1 MKKRL
6 IVSALALA
14 AVGTAALADNPAA
27 KGEVWIYTSMY
38 QYVID
43 KLQPELRKEFPNLK
57 VNWYTAGSE
66 TVAARITAE
75 QEAGKLQADLAMTS
89 DPFWY
94 EQQAQAGKLVK
105 YASVAHRRV
114 PASLRDASGYWAT
127 VRIPVMVIA
136 YNKNLIK
143 DADAP
148 NSWKDLADTKWKG
161 KLTMPSPLESGTA
174 FTLVAALS
182 TKYGW
187 DYFSDLKKNGV
198 TAAGGNGATLRRIA
212 SGEFQ
217 LGPILEE
224 NIFQAMDT
232 GTTNIGIVYPSDGAV
247 PVPSP
252 IAIFKS
258 SKNQPAAKLVYD
270 YLLSPKAQAFIVSPG
285 QMHAP
290 LESKAPSS
298 KVAKSSPYNSLNLF
312 SWDYAFVKKVA
323 ADRDGVKTELVKR
336 LGL

>member
-1 MKKRL
+1 MRKRYPL
-6 IVSALALA
+6 AALALTVA
-14 AVGTAALADNPAA
+14 ASGALAQIPDAR
-27 KGEVWIYTSMY
+27 GEIWIYTSMY

-43 KLQPELRKEFPNLK
+43 KLQPELRKQFPNLK

-94 EQQAQAGKLVK
+94 EQQARAGNFIK
-105 YASVAHRRV
+105 YPSLSHRRV
-114 PASLRDASGYWAT
+114 PAALRDTEGYWTT

-143 DADAP
+143 EDDAP
-148 NSWKDLADTKWKG
+148 KGFKDLADAKWKG

-182 TKYGW
+182 DKYGW
-187 DYFSDLKKNGV
+187 DYFSSLKANGI

-217 LGPILEE
+217 VGPVLEE

-232 GTTNIGIVYPSDGAV
+232 GTTNIGIVYPNDGAV

-252 IAIFKS
+252 IAIFKT
-258 SKNQPAAKLVYD
+258 SKNQAAAKYVYD
-270 YLLSPKAQAFIVSPG
+270 WLLSAKAQAFIVNPG

-290 LESKAPSS
+290 LESKAPVS
-298 KVAKSSPYNSLNLF
+298 KTAKSQPYNSLNLF
-312 SWDYAFVKKVA
+312 PWDYNFVKKIA
-323 ADRDGVKTELVKR
+323 TSRDAIKNEVVKR